1 MKKETIVDLMR
12 HGEPEGGTLIR
23 GWQDDPL
30 SETGWSQMREAV
42 SEPAPW
48 DRIISSPL
56 TRCFRFAQELS
67 EKLDLTLSTEERL
80 REIGFGEWEGRLPS
94 ELYEQHPE
102 AVSNFWRDPVKHTP
116 PGAESLETF
125 KTRVDEAWKDIL
137 KGHQGEHLL
146 VVAHGGVNRLIIAQI
161 LGIPLSNLFRV
172 EIPFAGISRLR
183 IGEGIPRLVF
193 HCGGDLA

>member
-1 MKKETIVDLMR
+1 MDTDTIVDLMR

-56 TRCFRFAQELS
+56 TRCHRFAQELS
-67 EKLDLTLSTEERL
+67 DKLDLSLSTEERL
-80 REIGFGEWEGRLPS
+80 REIGFGEWEGRLPA
-94 ELYEQHPE
+94 ELYEEQPD
-102 AVSNFWRDPVKHTP
+102 AVSNFWSDPVKHTP
-116 PGAESLETF
+116 PGAEPLDEF
-125 KTRVDEAWKDIL
+125 KLRVESAWQDIL
-137 KGHQGEHLL
+137 ERHRGEHLL
-146 VVAHGGVNRLIIAQI
+146 VVAHGGVNRLIIANV
-161 LGIPLSNLFRV
+161 LGIPLVNLFRM

-193 HCGGDLA
+193 HCGNDLA